1 MKFPVIKGVS
11 LVLAH
16 VPHFARYGSKPLR
29 EIPKDANALGQ
40 IEGSLRNYAAA
51 RDYAPHQVFI
61 GNLRPE
67 ALADLEKPWYAHTKP
82 SDRFGPYGEILPEDE
97 FYGLMALADQFD
109 LFRLEREFALH
120 VRERLSEHPL
130 IQPEELKS
138 LDKGLAIEQI
148 NTMIGQGALPLYVN
162 GGTLVGA
169 MRSGHEEDD
178 TLTANVLLENLACK
192 ASGAWAMRHLVRPHA
207 DAAQPTRDSRTQ
219 HSDGNQQ
226 LDVSNIDYVIGCGE
240 EGVGDRYQ
248 RAGGAMGKAMAEF
261 AGYSAAS
268 GADVKAFCAAPIHA
282 LVTAASFVQA
292 GVYRNVVV
300 AGGGSLAKL
309 GMKFRGHVKHRM
321 PILEDVLGAV
331 AIAIGPDDGKNPVI
345 RLDGIGI
352 HRVKTSSSP
361 PAMMQALVVEPLER
375 LGYKMTD
382 VDKYALELH
391 NPEITEPAG
400 SGDVTLT
407 NYRTLAGIAALRNE
421 IAREEMAVF
430 VRARG
435 MPGFSP
441 TQGHIAA
448 AVPFLAHARDRLSS
462 GEIQRAMFVAK
473 GSLFLG
479 RMTNLSD
486 GMSFVIEPNSGR

>member
-1 MKFPVIKGVS
+1 MKFPVVKGVT

-29 EIPKDANALGQ
+29 EIPRDADALGQ
-40 IEGSLRNYAAA
+40 IEGSLRDFDAA
-51 RDYAPHQVFI
+51 RDYAPHQVYI
-61 GNLRPE
+61 GNMRPE
-67 ALADLEKPWYAHTKP
+67 ALAQIEKPWHAHPTP
-82 SDRFGPYGEILPEDE
+82 SERFGPYGEILPEDE

-130 IQPEELKS
+130 IKSEELKP
-138 LDKGLAIEQI
+138 LDKGLTREQI
-148 NTMIGQGALPLYVN
+148 EAIIAQGALPLYVN

-192 ASGAWAMRHLVRPHA
+192 ASGAWAMRHLANGKHGV
-207 DAAQPTRDSRTQ
+207 
-219 HSDGNQQ
+219 
-226 LDVSNIDYVIGCGE
+226 DVSQVDYVIGCGE

-261 AGYSAAS
+261 AGYTDAS

-282 LVTAASFVQA
+282 VVTAAAFVQA

-300 AGGGSLAKL
+300 VGGGSLAKL
-309 GMKFRGHVKHRM
+309 GMKFRGHVKHRL
-321 PILEDVLGAV
+321 PILEDVLGAI

-345 RLDGIGI
+345 RLDGVGT

-382 VDKYALELH
+382 VNKYALELH

-400 SGDVTLT
+400 SGDVPLT
-407 NYRTLAGIAALRNE
+407 NYKTLAGVAVQRKE
-421 IAREEMAVF
+421 IAREEMDSF
-430 VRARG
+430 VRERG

-448 AVPFLAHARDRLSS
+448 AVPFLGHARDRLLS
-462 GEIQRAMFVAK
+462 GEIERAMFVAK

-486 GMSFVIEPNSGR
+486 GMSFVIERNAGRE

>member
-1 MKFPVIKGVS
+1 MKFPVIKAVT

-29 EIPKDANALGQ
+29 EIPRDPEALTQ
-40 IEGSLRNYAAA
+40 IESSLRDFDAA

-67 ALADLEKPWYAHTKP
+67 ALTNLEKPWYSHTVP
-82 SDRFGPYGEILPEDE
+82 SNRFGPYGEILPEDE

-109 LFRLEREFALH
+109 LFRLEREFAL
-120 VRERLSEHPL
+120 RARDRLSEHPL
-130 IQPEELKS
+130 IKPEDLKP
-138 LDKGLAIEQI
+138 LDKGLSRAQIEA
-148 NTMIGQGALPLYVN
+148 MVAEGALPLFVN

-169 MRSGHEEDD
+169 MRSGHDEDD

-192 ASGAWAMRHLVRPHA
+192 ASGAWAMRHLANGRHEL
-207 DAAQPTRDSRTQ
+207 DLAQ
-219 HSDGNQQ
+219 
-226 LDVSNIDYVIGCGE
+226 VDYVLGCGE

-261 AGYSAAS
+261 AGFADAS
-268 GADVKAFCAAPIHA
+268 GADIKAFCAAPIHA
-282 LVTAASFVQA
+282 AVTAAAFVQA
-292 GVYRNVVV
+292 GIYRNVVV

-309 GMKFRGHVKHRM
+309 GMKFRGHVKHQM

-345 RLDGIGI
+345 RLDAVGI
-352 HRVKTSSSP
+352 HRVKNSSSP

-375 LGYKMTD
+375 LGYKMGD

-400 SGDVTLT
+400 SGNVPLT
-407 NYRTLAGIAALRNE
+407 NYKTLAGIAALRKE
-421 IAREEMAVF
+421 IAREQMDTF
-430 VRARG
+430 VHEHG
-435 MPGFSP
+435 VPGFSP

-448 AVPFLAHARDRLSS
+448 AVPFLGHARDRLLK
-462 GEIQRAMFVAK
+462 GEIERAMFVAK

-486 GMSFVIEPNSGR
+486 GMSFLVEPNK